1 MWKLLA
7 SAREGR
13 RSVLAGRVMIEAS
26 GPPLHRQLGSARAAA
41 ARPSAQPLL
50 MALCVLGYNLTRALN
65 IVGMK
70 PLLAAVRA

>member
-1 MWKLLA
+1 
-7 SAREGR
+7 
-13 RSVLAGRVMIEAS
+13 MIEAS

-41 ARPSAQPLL
+41 ARPSAQPVV